1 MLDITA
7 RLAIYCA
14 PVNPLSNALCGPVM
28 PNYPV
33 EVRAAIA

>member
-1 MLDITA
+1 MLDIVVA
-7 RLAIYCA
+7 LAIYCPA
-14 PVNPLSNALCGPVM
+14 VNPLSNALCGPAM